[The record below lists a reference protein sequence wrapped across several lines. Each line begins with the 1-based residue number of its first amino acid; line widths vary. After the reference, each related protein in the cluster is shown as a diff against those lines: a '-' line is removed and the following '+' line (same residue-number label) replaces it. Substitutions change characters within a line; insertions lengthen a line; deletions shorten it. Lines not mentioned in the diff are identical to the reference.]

1 MNRGDFRLVPAISPS
16 VTMPSAFGGPLTTF
30 EDFEKESEFTEFGG
44 PVPYRPAE
52 DLAYSVAK
60 FIMKGGSFINYY
72 MPCSQDDLPLV
83 MYPYLDFFNEP
94 ENKEME
100 YADDLEAG
108 DHDLRSHLNARIG
121 SDRTHQAEPPPQDP
135 VNVIHEV
142 PVYPQTTGPV
152 TYQYPV
158 HPMGIPDLNY
168 PWWQGTPQYYPTP
181 YQFPPGIYPQPAY
194 FSVPEVSPNPVN
206 PELRRARSER
216 RPSTPYHDPSGP
228 SRAPLPTQTE
238 AVEATE
244 YESPRRRSAFDRLRR
259 SARERSSSGKTK
271 KDDPSNLGRRR
282 GVISMRWI
290 GIRHGTGGWRRIRH
304 HAHHGGEVLFIQG
317 FFESLPYGLLHFVP
331 TFRVSP
337 LTIAPGELFSDLLVD
352 ERPKEGLRIPRIAAQ
367 KTREVGVAGHLFV
380 HLGGLPFCRL
390 DLLLCTRDPGL

>member
-1 MNRGDFRLVPAISPS
+1 
-16 VTMPSAFGGPLTTF
+16 
-30 EDFEKESEFTEFGG
+30 
-44 PVPYRPAE
+44 
-52 DLAYSVAK
+52 
-60 FIMKGGSFINYY
+60 
-72 MPCSQDDLPLV
+72 

-94 ENKEME
+94 ENQEME
-100 YADDLEAG
+100 YVDDLEAG
-108 DHDLRSHLNARIG
+108 DHDLRSHLNTRMG
-121 SDRTHQAEPPPQDP
+121 WTHPAEPSPQDP
-135 VNVIHEV
+135 VKVIHEV

-168 PWWQGTPQYYPTP
+168 PWWQGTPQCYPTP

-194 FSVPEVSPNPVN
+194 FPVPKVSPNPVN
-206 PELRRARSER
+206 PELRRAQSER
-216 RPSTPYHDPSGP
+216 RPSAPYHDPSGL

-259 SARERSSSGKTK
+259 SAREWPMQIRFRLRSRRPTPAIGPGELGISKVEKTDVPGLEPTRK
-271 KDDPSNLGRRR
+271 KDLKTSARDGRALEKQKRDDPSNLGRRR

-290 GIRHGTGGWRRIRH
+290 GIRHGTGGRRRIGH
-304 HAHHGGEVLFIQG
+304 HTHHGGEVLFIQG
-317 FFESLPYGLLHFVP
+317 FLESLPYGLLHFVP

-337 LTIAPGELFSDLLVD
+337 LTITPGELFSDLLVD
-352 ERPKEGLRIPRIAAQ
+352 ERPKEGLCFPRIAAQ
-367 KTREVGVAGHLFV
+367 KTGEVGIAGHLFV